1 MLGTSKD
8 IKYPGLNILP
18 PGVER
23 HVVNGGGLTGFQVFP
38 DDEIE
43 IVNNEGNQICEIICF
58 DKSGKS
64 ELGIFNLKENSKK
77 NYIKNILLGKDES
90 ILATNY
96 QLKKRN
102 LNISD
107 SHAAIIFD
115 PNSNAGEV
123 IKLKSKDKCYAIF
136 ASPGDDM
143 DVTNQNP
150 PGELTIF
157 IKRSKI
163 TNDKELNVIP
173 DPVFEPAH
181 EENILRQSCTSYEV
195 KEGDYI
201 QIISPTGR
209 QCSDFVAFDTRKGK
223 CHTCL
228 AATQTNIRKPVSSFN
243 QINP

>member
-64 ELGIFNLKENSKK
+64 ELGIFDLKENSKK
-77 NYIKNILLGKDES
+77 NYIKNILLRKDES

-115 PNSNAGEV
+115 TDTNAGEV

-136 ASPGDDM
+136 ASPGNDM
-143 DVTNQNP
+143 D
-150 PGELTIF
+150 LSLIH
-157 IKRSKI
+157 I
-163 TNDKELNVIP
+163 
-173 DPVFEPAH
+173 
-181 EENILRQSCTSYEV
+181 
-195 KEGDYI
+195 
-201 QIISPTGR
+201 
-209 QCSDFVAFDTRKGK
+209 
-223 CHTCL
+223 
-228 AATQTNIRKPVSSFN
+228 
-243 QINP
+243 